1 MSHHDFETRR
11 CLIADK
17 ASPCGFQTR
26 RTSLHTAP
34 SARSWASPCGEPQII
49 QTLNIPHRLLR
60 THLLSVTPNVGLA
73 LSATQPSSCPSS
85 MALSGLAFMMA
96 ASASGRPVAP
106 RRSFQRRTS
115 PCFSCSLSGTRAAQQ
130 YVQPV
135 PDLELLEQCLQ
146 HLPMRKSEN
155 AVVLLCSFPGTTAAY
170 HALTE
175 SVDARLVMKAALYT
189 ATHPFVRLQK
199 TGLSCILNSSLHS
212 ALSTCT
218 L

>member
-1 MSHHDFETRR
+1 MSELDGSFRARIHDGSIGIWAPCCPKEILPTAHLTVLFVQ
-11 CLIADK
+11 LIRH
-17 ASPCGFQTR
+17 PG
-26 RTSLHTAP
+26 
-34 SARSWASPCGEPQII
+34 
-49 QTLNIPHRLLR
+49 
-60 THLLSVTPNVGLA
+60 
-73 LSATQPSSCPSS
+73 
-85 MALSGLAFMMA
+85 
-96 ASASGRPVAP
+96 
-106 RRSFQRRTS
+106 
-115 PCFSCSLSGTRAAQQ
+115 RAAICATCSKFGKM
-130 YVQPV
+130 
-135 PDLELLEQCLQ
+135 LKQCLQ
-146 HLPMRKSEN
+146 HLLIRKSEN